1 MDFESTASTNS
12 ATRATGDMHGRILY
26 QKGLVCER
34 EKGDAAAPN
43 HGRGPPYSSSAAAEP
58 HRMRKNTGPALVQ
71 CAAMHKSEFK
81 YELPPALIAQEP
93 LPARTDS
100 RLLHVTGA
108 PGDFEDL
115 RFTQLSDL
123 VDPGD
128 LMIFNDTSVLP
139 ARLFGRKSTGGK
151 LELLL
156 ERPLGEKR
164 ALVQL
169 KVSRAPD
176 IGSTL
181 DLEGGA
187 SAVVEARQDDFFVLR
202 FFAPV
207 TDVLSRYGHTPLPPY
222 IRREDNALDRERYQC
237 IFARY
242 PGAVAAPTAGLH
254 FDRGQLN
261 RLKSKGVDIGFLTL
275 HVGAG
280 TFQPLRAEQ
289 LESSK
294 LHAERLEIS
303 ESLCRA
309 VNETRRRGGRIIA
322 VGTTTV
328 RGLESAA
335 RGEADHA
342 ELRSFSGDTD
352 LFVLPG
358 YKFRLVDA
366 LLTNFHLPE
375 SSLLMLVCAL
385 AGTDLTLEAYKYAV
399 SRAYRFYS
407 YGDAMFCH
415 TRYHNGRNG

>member
-1 MDFESTASTNS
+1 M
-12 ATRATGDMHGRILY
+12 
-26 QKGLVCER
+26 K
-34 EKGDAAAPN
+34 
-43 HGRGPPYSSSAAAEP
+43 
-58 HRMRKNTGPALVQ
+58 KNVIPALVQ
-71 CAAMHKSEFK
+71 CAAMHKSEFN
-81 YELPPALIAQEP
+81 YELPPALIAQAP

-100 RLLHVTGA
+100 RLLHVTGR
-108 PGDFEDL
+108 PGEFEDL
-115 RFTQLSDL
+115 CFTDLSNL

-128 LMIFNDTSVLP
+128 LMIFNDTSVIP

-156 ERPLGEKR
+156 ERQLGQNT

-169 KVSRAPD
+169 KASRAPD
-176 IGSTL
+176 VGSV
-181 DLEGGA
+181 LEFDDGA
-187 SAVVEARQDDFFVLR
+187 SAVVEARQDEFFVLR
-202 FFAPV
+202 FVAPV
-207 TDVLSRYGHTPLPPY
+207 ADVLSRYGHTPLPPY

-237 IFARY
+237 VFARH

-254 FDRGQLN
+254 FDQGQLS

-280 TFQPLRAEQ
+280 TFQPLRAGQ
-289 LESSK
+289 IESGK

-309 VNETRRRGGRIIA
+309 VNETRQRGGRIIA
-322 VGTTTV
+322 VGTTAV

-335 RGEADHA
+335 RGEDEHA
-342 ELRSFSGDTD
+342 ELQPFSGDTH

-358 YKFRLVDA
+358 YEFRLVDA

-385 AGTDLTLEAYKYAV
+385 AGTDLILEAYKHAV

-415 TRYHNGRNG
+415 VRRRNGRNG